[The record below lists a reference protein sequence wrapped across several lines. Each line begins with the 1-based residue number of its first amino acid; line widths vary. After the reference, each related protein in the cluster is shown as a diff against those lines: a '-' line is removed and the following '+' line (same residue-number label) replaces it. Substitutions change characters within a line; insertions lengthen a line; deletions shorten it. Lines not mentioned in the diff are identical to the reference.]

1 MEQCVWHHV
10 LSRLTGF
17 EVRTIICTCSAITH
31 ADFLRFFDDFGADA
45 LSLIRAKLQNT
56 SFEVV
61 VDGVYQQ
68 HRSLQCLRIRNATL
82 RTLDDIRQL
91 CVRACVPLA
100 VSG

>member
-56 SFEVV
+56 PCEVV

-68 HRSLQCLRIRNATL
+68 HRSLQCLRIRIATL
-82 RTLDDIRQL
+82 RTLDDIRRL
-91 CVRACVPLA
+91 CVRACVPLS

>member
-1 MEQCVWHHV
+1 M
-10 LSRLTGF
+10 
-17 EVRTIICTCSAITH
+17 CSAITH
-31 ADFLRFFDDFGADA
+31 ADLLRFFDDFGADA

-56 SFEVV
+56 PCEVV

-68 HRSLQCLRIRNATL
+68 HRSLRCLRIRIATL